1 MLRLALLLALV
12 ALPAWADRS
21 GNGRGGDHDRARA
34 AVSAGEILPLAT
46 LLPALEARFRARLIE
61 VDLEGDDGRLIYEIE
76 MITAAGRIL
85 EVEIDATSG
94 AILEAGEDDED

>member
-12 ALPAWADRS
+12 ALPASADRS

-46 LLPALEARFRARLIE
+46 LLPALEARFRARMIE
-61 VDLEGDDGRLIYEIE
+61 VELDRDDGRLVYEVE
-76 MITAAGRIL
+76 MITPGGRIL
-85 EVEIDATSG
+85 EIEVDAASG
-94 AILEAGEDDED
+94 AILEAEEDDGD